1 MKIIISKNQYRLL
14 RENVQIVDDIIDK
27 MAIVKYDGLTNQE
40 KDILKKYSEYLK
52 SDKKDDF
59 NYESPEDKEEKNY
72 QKISQRLS
80 HEPLSI
86 DGKLKNNDK
95 VSFISNSEPME
106 FDEFVEYESSIIW
119 DDQEWDGYI
128 GIDDFGN
135 ISEMD
140 YGLILDDKNQTY
152 VSLKNEMGSLWDEL
166 KMWIQEVVVPQ
177 L

>member
-1 MKIIISKNQYRLL
+1 M
-14 RENVQIVDDIIDK
+14 
-27 MAIVKYDGLTNQE
+27 
-40 KDILKKYSEYLK
+40 K

-119 DDQEWDGYI
+119 DNQEWDGYI

-152 VSLKNEMGSLWDEL
+152 VSLKTEMGSLWNEL
-166 KMWIQEVVVPQ
+166 KMWVQEVVVPK